1 MEVGVHLYNEEDES
15 MQSTSTSDVRPCEK
29 VSGSSAVGN

>member
-1 MEVGVHLYNEEDES
+1 MEVGVHLYNEDES